1 MIPTRWVLVAS
12 DVDIHQK
19 KYSIVK
25 KNLGYRAWF
34 YFRMGW
40 TTYFAFILAAINTL
54 TVTYFLAIENYPEL
68 MAVFPSFEIYIVIIT
83 SVGIPTLIFVGYSH
97 YKKTNVFKSE
107 VDILVE
113 SNPILRRTTVNADM
127 NLRFSIKLFDLLLKL
142 SKNKI
147 SEDEL
152 NDAKKIQNEIIDLIK
167 NRSLSNELDMN
178 YMNEKMR
185 KKSDYV
191 LPKNPGL
198 V

>member
-1 MIPTRWVLVAS
+1 MTSSSTNSFRGWYYL
-12 DVDIHQK
+12 
-19 KYSIVK
+19 
-25 KNLGYRAWF
+25 
-34 YFRMGW
+34 RMGF
-40 TTYFAFILAAINTL
+40 TAYFAFILAAINTL

-68 MAVFPSFEIYIVIIT
+68 MAIFPSFEIYIVIIT

-113 SNPILRRTTVNADM
+113 SNPILRRTTVNVDM
-127 NLRFSIKLFDLLLKL
+127 NLRFNITLIDLILKL
-142 SKNKI
+142 SKNKV

>member
-1 MIPTRWVLVAS
+1 MVAS

-142 SKNKI
+142 SKNKV

-152 NDAKKIQNEIIDLIK
+152 NDAKKTQNEIINLIK
-167 NRSLSNELDMN
+167 NRSLSNEFDMN

>member
-1 MIPTRWVLVAS
+1 MVAS
-12 DVDIHQK
+12 DIDIHQK

-25 KNLGYRAWF
+25 KNIGYRAWF

-68 MAVFPSFEIYIVIIT
+68 MSVFPSFEIYIVIIT

-142 SKNKI
+142 SKNKV

-152 NDAKKIQNEIIDLIK
+152 NDAKKIQNEIIDMIK

>member
-1 MIPTRWVLVAS
+1 MIAS
-12 DVDIHQK
+12 DIDIHQK

-25 KNLGYRAWF
+25 KNIGYRAWF

-40 TTYFAFILAAINTL
+40 STYFAFILAAINTL

-142 SKNKI
+142 SKNKV

-167 NRSLSNELDMN
+167 NRSLNNKLDMN
-178 YMNEKMR
+178 YMNENMR
-185 KKSDYV
+185 KKSDYA

>member
-1 MIPTRWVLVAS
+1 MVAS
-12 DVDIHQK
+12 DIDIHQK

-25 KNLGYRAWF
+25 KNIGYRAWF

-68 MAVFPSFEIYIVIIT
+68 MALFPSFEIYIVIVVSI
-83 SVGIPTLIFVGYSH
+83 GCPLLIFIGYSH
-97 YKKTNVFKSE
+97 YKKTKAFSSE
-107 VDILVE
+107 MDVMVE
-113 SNPILRRTTVNADM
+113 SNPILRRNLVNVDI
-127 NLRFSIKLFDLLLKL
+127 NLRFNITLIDLLLKL
-142 SKNKI
+142 SKDVI
-147 SEDEL
+147 SEEEL
-152 NDAKKIQNEIIDLIK
+152 SQTKKIQNEIIDMIK

>member
-1 MIPTRWVLVAS
+1 MVAS
-12 DVDIHQK
+12 DIDIHQK

-25 KNLGYRAWF
+25 KNIGYRAWF

-142 SKNKI
+142 SKNKV

-152 NDAKKIQNEIIDLIK
+152 NDAKKTQNEIINLIK
-167 NRSLSNELDMN
+167 NRSLINELDMN

>member
-1 MIPTRWVLVAS
+1 MVAS
-12 DVDIHQK
+12 DIDIHQK

-25 KNLGYRAWF
+25 KNIGYRAWF

-68 MAVFPSFEIYIVIIT
+68 MSVFPSFEIYIVIIT

-142 SKNKI
+142 SKNKV
-147 SEDEL
+147 SEDKL

>member
-142 SKNKI
+142 SKNKV

-152 NDAKKIQNEIIDLIK
+152 NDAKKTQNEIIDLIK

-178 YMNEKMR
+178 YINEKMR

>member
-1 MIPTRWVLVAS
+1 LVAS
-12 DVDIHQK
+12 DIDIHQK

-25 KNLGYRAWF
+25 KNIGYRAWF

-40 TTYFAFILAAINTL
+40 STYFAFILAAINTL

-142 SKNKI
+142 SKNKV

-152 NDAKKIQNEIIDLIK
+152 NDAKKTQNEIINLIK
-167 NRSLSNELDMN
+167 NRSLSNEFDMN

>member
-25 KNLGYRAWF
+25 KNIGYRAWF

-40 TTYFAFILAAINTL
+40 STYFAFILAAINTL

-68 MAVFPSFEIYIVIIT
+68 MAIFPSFEIYIVIIT

-142 SKNKI
+142 SKNKV

-152 NDAKKIQNEIIDLIK
+152 NNAKKIQNEIINLIK

>member
-1 MIPTRWVLVAS
+1 MTSSSTNSFRGWYYL
-12 DVDIHQK
+12 
-19 KYSIVK
+19 
-25 KNLGYRAWF
+25 
-34 YFRMGW
+34 RMGF
-40 TTYFAFILAAINTL
+40 TAYFAFILAAINTL

-142 SKNKI
+142 SKNKV

-152 NDAKKIQNEIIDLIK
+152 NDAKKIQNEIINLIK
-167 NRSLSNELDMN
+167 NRSLTWESKYDIEYIND
-178 YMNEKMR
+178 KIR
-185 KKSDYV
+185 KKSDFII
-191 LPKNPGL
+191 
-198 V
+198 

>member
-1 MIPTRWVLVAS
+1 MGKENIGFRSW
-12 DVDIHQK
+12 
-19 KYSIVK
+19 Y
-25 KNLGYRAWF
+25 
-34 YFRMGW
+34 YFRTGW
-40 TTYFAFILAAINTL
+40 STYFAFILAAINTL

-83 SVGIPTLIFVGYSH
+83 SIGIPTLIFVGYSH

-142 SKNKI
+142 SKNKV

-167 NRSLSNELDMN
+167 NRSLNNELDMN

>member
-25 KNLGYRAWF
+25 KKLGYRAWF

-83 SVGIPTLIFVGYSH
+83 SIGIPTLIFVGYSH
-97 YKKTNVFKSE
+97 YKKTKVFKSE

-127 NLRFSIKLFDLLLKL
+127 NLRFSVKLLDLLLKL
-142 SKNKI
+142 SKNKV

>member
-1 MIPTRWVLVAS
+1 MVAS
-12 DVDIHQK
+12 DIDIHQK

-25 KNLGYRAWF
+25 KNIGYRAWF

-40 TTYFAFILAAINTL
+40 STYFAFILAAINTL

-142 SKNKI
+142 SKNKV

-152 NDAKKIQNEIIDLIK
+152 NDAKKIQNEIINLIK
-167 NRSLSNELDMN
+167 NRSLSNEFDMN

>member
-1 MIPTRWVLVAS
+1 MVAS

-113 SNPILRRTTVNADM
+113 SNPILRRTTVNVDM
-127 NLRFSIKLFDLLLKL
+127 NLRFNITLIDLILKL
-142 SKNKI
+142 SKNKV

>member
-1 MIPTRWVLVAS
+1 MVAS
-12 DVDIHQK
+12 DIDILQK

-25 KNLGYRAWF
+25 KNIGYRAWF

-40 TTYFAFILAAINTL
+40 STYFAFILAAINTL
-54 TVTYFLAIENYPEL
+54 TVTYFLAIENYSEL
-68 MAVFPSFEIYIVIIT
+68 MAVFPSFEIYIVIVVSI
-83 SVGIPTLIFVGYSH
+83 GCPLLIFIGYSH

-142 SKNKI
+142 SKNKV

-152 NDAKKIQNEIIDLIK
+152 NDAKKTQNEIINLIK
-167 NRSLSNELDMN
+167 NRSLSDELDMN

>member
-1 MIPTRWVLVAS
+1 MIAS
-12 DVDIHQK
+12 DIDIHQK

-25 KNLGYRAWF
+25 RNIGYRAWF

-40 TTYFAFILAAINTL
+40 STYFAFILAAINTL

-142 SKNKI
+142 SKNKV

-152 NDAKKIQNEIIDLIK
+152 NDAKKIQNEIINLIK
-167 NRSLSNELDMN
+167 NRSLSNEFDMN

>member
-1 MIPTRWVLVAS
+1 MIAS
-12 DVDIHQK
+12 DIDIHQK

-25 KNLGYRAWF
+25 KNIGYRAWF

-40 TTYFAFILAAINTL
+40 STYFAFILAAINTL

-68 MAVFPSFEIYIVIIT
+68 MAVFPSFEIYILIIT

-142 SKNKI
+142 SKNKV

-152 NDAKKIQNEIIDLIK
+152 NDAKKTQNEIINLIK
-167 NRSLSNELDMN
+167 NRSLSNEFDMN

>member
-1 MIPTRWVLVAS
+1 MVAS
-12 DVDIHQK
+12 DIDIHQK

-25 KNLGYRAWF
+25 KNIGYRAWF

-40 TTYFAFILAAINTL
+40 STYFAFILAAINTL

-142 SKNKI
+142 SKNKV

-152 NDAKKIQNEIIDLIK
+152 NDAKKIQNEIINLIK

>member
-1 MIPTRWVLVAS
+1 MVAS

-68 MAVFPSFEIYIVIIT
+68 MAIFPSFEIYIVIIT

-142 SKNKI
+142 SKNKV

>member
-1 MIPTRWVLVAS
+1 MTSSSTNSFRGWYYL
-12 DVDIHQK
+12 
-19 KYSIVK
+19 
-25 KNLGYRAWF
+25 
-34 YFRMGW
+34 RMGF
-40 TTYFAFILAAINTL
+40 TAYFAFILAAINTL

-142 SKNKI
+142 SKNKV

-178 YMNEKMR
+178 YMNKEMR
-185 KKSDYV
+185 KKSDYA
-191 LPKNPGL
+191 LPKNSGL

>member
-1 MIPTRWVLVAS
+1 MVAS
-12 DVDIHQK
+12 DIDIHQK

-25 KNLGYRAWF
+25 KNIGYRAWF

-68 MAVFPSFEIYIVIIT
+68 MSVFPSFEIYIVIIT

-142 SKNKI
+142 SKNKV